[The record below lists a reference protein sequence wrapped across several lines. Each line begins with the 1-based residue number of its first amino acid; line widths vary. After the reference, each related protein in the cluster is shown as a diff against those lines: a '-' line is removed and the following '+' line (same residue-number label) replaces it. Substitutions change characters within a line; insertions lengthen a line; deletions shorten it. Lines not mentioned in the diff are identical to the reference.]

1 MIDDLSCVHGQRQRD
16 CRTAIFAAIQNVG
29 QNGPPTNVS
38 ARVNAGIFICAAKLD
53 IDNWL

>member
-29 QNGPPTNVS
+29 QNGPLTNVS